1 VLDLSLATSDRPLN
15 FSDTTFGQEVL
26 DASVPVLVE
35 FYAPW
40 CGACRSLEPSIEA
53 MASKFKGKLKVGK
66 VDVEQNPRSAGR
78 YQIRATP
85 TLIVFRN
92 GQLAEQVTGA
102 LPAPQLEDLVAKYL
116 A

>member
-1 VLDLSLATSDRPLN
+1 
-15 FSDTTFGQEVL
+15 
-26 DASVPVLVE
+26 
-35 FYAPW
+35 
-40 CGACRSLEPSIEA
+40 